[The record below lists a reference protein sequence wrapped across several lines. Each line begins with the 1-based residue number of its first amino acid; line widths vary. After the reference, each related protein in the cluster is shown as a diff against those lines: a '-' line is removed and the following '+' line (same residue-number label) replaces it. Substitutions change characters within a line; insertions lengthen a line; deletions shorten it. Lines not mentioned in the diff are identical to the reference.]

1 MNNNIASLLEFV
13 FDILPQRRLHHTN
26 DEPQESFVTL
36 KSENILFFNRK
47 YYNPLNK
54 SFFFFLNNPLNR
66 RLKYLFLVEIGLY
79 FKLIIRLGLG
89 LFGLYY

>member
-1 MNNNIASLLEFV
+1 MALHLGFV
-13 FDILPQRRLHHTN
+13 FGIVPRRRLHHTN
-26 DEPQESFVTL
+26 NKPQENFIAL

-54 SFFFFLNNPLNR
+54 SFFFLNNPLNR

-89 LFGLYY
+89 LGLFGLYY

>member
-1 MNNNIASLLEFV
+1 MASHLGSV
-13 FDILPQRRLHHTN
+13 FGIIPRRRLHHTN
-26 DEPQESFVTL
+26 DKPQESFITL

-47 YYNPLNK
+47 YYNLLNK
-54 SFFFFLNNPLNR
+54 RLFFFFNNPLNR
-66 RLKYLFLVEIGLY
+66 RLKYLFLVEIGLS